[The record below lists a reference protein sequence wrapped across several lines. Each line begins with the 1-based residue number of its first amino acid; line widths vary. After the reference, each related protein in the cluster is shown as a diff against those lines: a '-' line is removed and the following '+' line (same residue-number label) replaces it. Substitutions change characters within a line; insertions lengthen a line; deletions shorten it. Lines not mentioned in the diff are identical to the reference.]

1 MTPLN
6 RQHSKAQ
13 RAARARAAFRLS
25 KSKKFQSWPIRAA
38 SAHFSDDPIEQK
50 HFSPAELAKAWGVS
64 VETIRSIFRTEPGV
78 LKLGKTGAKYRRGYV
93 TLRIPEEVAQR
104 VHRRLSA

>member
-1 MTPLN
+1 M
-6 RQHSKAQ
+6 Q
-13 RAARARAAFRLS
+13 RAARGSAAVRLA
-25 KSKKFQSWPIRAA
+25 KSKKFQRWPIRDVVV
-38 SAHFSDDPIEQK
+38 HFSDDPVEQK
-50 HFSPAELAKAWGVS
+50 HFSPAELAIAWGVS

-93 TLRIPEEVAQR
+93 TLRIPENVAQR